1 MNRNIIKTIGI
12 LGGMGPEATA
22 LFFQKIVQLTPA
34 ENDQDHIKIVI
45 YNNPEVPDRTGAI
58 LKKNESPV
66 AKIKEGVI
74 FLANSDVDFITIPCV
89 TAHYFF
95 KEIITSVNIPVLNMV
110 SLTVDYIKKYYP
122 ERINVGVLATIGTY
136 IGKIIESEL
145 NQSKLKTIIPDMDG
159 QKNLMES
166 IYGRK
171 GIKAGYLTGYSKD
184 LILTVADDLIRKGA
198 DIIIGGCTEIP
209 LALKQE
215 DIKVPFIDSLAVLA
229 EAAVV
234 KAGLTPKPR

>member
-1 MNRNIIKTIGI
+1 
-12 LGGMGPEATA
+12 
-22 LFFQKIVQLTPA
+22 
-34 ENDQDHIKIVI
+34 
-45 YNNPEVPDRTGAI
+45 
-58 LKKNESPV
+58 
-66 AKIKEGVI
+66 
-74 FLANSDVDFITIPCV
+74 
-89 TAHYFF
+89 
-95 KEIITSVNIPVLNMV
+95 
-110 SLTVDYIKKYYP
+110 
-122 ERINVGVLATIGTY
+122 
-136 IGKIIESEL
+136 
-145 NQSKLKTIIPDMDG
+145 
-159 QKNLMES
+159 MES

-234 KAGLTPKPR
+234 KAGLTPKSK

>member
-1 MNRNIIKTIGI
+1 MDTNRIKTIGI

-22 LFFQKIVQLTPA
+22 LFFHKIIELTPA
-34 ENDQDHIKIVI
+34 EHDQDHLKIII

-66 AKIKEGVI
+66 AKIKEGLI

-89 TAHYFF
+89 TSHYFF
-95 KEIITSVNIPVLNMV
+95 EEFITSVNIPVLNLV
-110 SLTVDYIKKYYP
+110 SLTVDYIQKYYP
-122 ERINVGVLATIGTY
+122 GRINIGLLATIGTY
-136 IGKIIESEL
+136 KGKIIESKL
-145 NQSKLKTIIPDMDG
+145 KQSKLKTIIPNING

-166 IYGRK
+166 IYGTK

-184 LILTVADDLIRKGA
+184 LIVKVTDNLIQKGA

-234 KAGLTPKPR
+234 KAGLMPKSK